1 MLPIGRLEFVLWYW
15 IHCKCDAEPRWCCL
29 ASAAARWN
37 FTKLAVTWPCMWVA
51 GITAG
56 QHVSVCVC
64 DGDSVC
70 RRFLSFFL
78 FLSSYLSVCL
88 SVCLWRVLRLTRS
101 PTGIFPAGYP
111 LPRRYECFTSHD
123 SILQLDISTRLDPC
137 EGLQPEHHELPLCMA
152 KCVLHNTTTAY
163 GCLCCM

>member
-1 MLPIGRLEFVLWYW
+1 MLLIGRLEFVLWYW
-15 IHCKCDAEPRWCCL
+15 IHRKCDAEPRWCCL
-29 ASAAARWN
+29 TSAAARWN

-51 GITAG
+51 GTTAA
-56 QHVSVCVC
+56 QHVYVCWGLRMPPFSFLLSV
-64 DGDSVC
+64 S
-70 RRFLSFFL
+70 L
-78 FLSSYLSVCL
+78 YLSVCL

-111 LPRRYECFTSHD
+111 LPRRYECFTSND
-123 SILQLDISTRLDPC
+123 SILQLDISTRLSPC
-137 EGLQPEHHELPLCMA
+137 EGLQPKHHELPLHMA